1 VNADFTRIGFR
12 ALDLVM
18 DQDINCINF
27 SGLFAFIRRRYGDE
41 GIRRIKE
48 GLVNNPQYMIQDVRN
63 LSKKVPN
70 QEQHLVDPA
79 CWVSNEF
86 SLALF
91 ANVKKVI
98 GGPNPLFQAGA
109 GAAREGL
116 SKYALFAGRVFG
128 PQFFARQAAKINARS
143 DKTKECR
150 LVNLTGDSALIEL
163 HYRPNFTISKD
174 VCNWNLGNYS
184 ELANSSGVTHIESKE
199 LKCVLDG
206 HTCCVFSLSWKKV
219 NFIRRLLTGLFAWL
233 IPWDIQGLIS
243 EREHAVRERDRLF
256 DKLVESE
263 KKYRTLFQ
271 DSMEAMCLTQD
282 GKIVDTNPAW
292 LQLHDYDNKTDV
304 IGTDVINF
312 IHPDDRKILVRRR
325 KNWPELKSRFYQL
338 RDIRKDGT
346 PIDVELYTKGIT
358 LGDEKLILATIR
370 DITELKQAG
379 RAKEKLE
386 AQLQRAQKMEALGTL
401 AGGVAHDLNNIL
413 CGIVGYPDIL
423 LMQIPEDSPL
433 KKPIE
438 TMQATGKKAAA
449 VVQDLLTLARRGV
462 AVTEIVSLNEIISE
476 YLKSPEFKKLA
487 SYHPSL
493 EVEIRL
499 DPNLPYIP
507 GSPVHL
513 AKTVMNLVSNAAE
526 AMPGG
531 GNILIATK
539 NHYFDR
545 PASGFE
551 EIPAGDYTTLT
562 IADTGVG
569 IPWEDLERIFEPFYT
584 NKVMGK
590 SGTGL
595 GMAVVW
601 GTVKDHNGYIDLQS
615 KKGQGTTFTLYFP
628 VTKKKPVVD
637 QNSLPLS
644 AYRGKGESILI
655 VDDVHEQREVAYNIL
670 TKLGYSVTTKASGEE
685 AVDYLNNHSVALI
698 VLDMIMDPGI
708 DGLETYKRIIK
719 KHPGQKAII
728 ASGFSETDSVRQA
741 RKLGAGQYVRKPYTL
756 ETIGVAVRRELD
768 A

>member
-1 VNADFTRIGFR
+1 VGRI
-12 ALDLVM
+12 V
-18 DQDINCINF
+18 
-27 SGLFAFIRRRYGDE
+27 GL
-41 GIRRIKE
+41 
-48 GLVNNPQYMIQDVRN
+48 
-63 LSKKVPN
+63 
-70 QEQHLVDPA
+70 
-79 CWVSNEF
+79 
-86 SLALF
+86 
-91 ANVKKVI
+91 
-98 GGPNPLFQAGA
+98 
-109 GAAREGL
+109 
-116 SKYALFAGRVFG
+116 
-128 PQFFARQAAKINARS
+128 QFFARQAAKINARS
-143 DKTKECR
+143 DKTKEFR
-150 LVNLTGDSALIEL
+150 LVNITRDSALIEVY
-163 HYRPNFTISKD
+163 YRPNFRSSRD
-174 VCNWNLGNYS
+174 VCNWNLGNFA
-184 ELANSSGVTHIESKE
+184 ELANSSGVTHVNSKE
-199 LKCVLDG
+199 LKCVQDG
-206 HTCCVFSLSWKKV
+206 HVCCVFQLSWKRV
-219 NFIRRLLTGLFAWL
+219 NIIRRLLTGMVAWL
-233 IPWDIQGLIS
+233 IPCDIRDLIF
-243 EREHAVRERDRLF
+243 EREHAVRERDKLI

-263 KKYRTLFQ
+263 KKYRTLFE

-292 LQLHDYDNKTDV
+292 LQLHDYDSKTDV

-312 IHPDDRKILVRRR
+312 IHPDDRKILVKRR
-325 KNWPELKSRFYQL
+325 KNWPELQSRFYQL

-379 RAKEKLE
+379 LAKEKLE

-413 CGIVGYPDIL
+413 CGIVGYPDLL

-476 YLKSPEFKKLA
+476 YLKSLEFKKLA
-487 SYHPSL
+487 SYHPTL

-499 DPNLPYIP
+499 DPKLPYIP

-513 AKTVMNLVSNAAE
+513 AKTFMNLVTNAAE

-531 GNILIATK
+531 GKVLIATE
-539 NHYFDR
+539 NRYLDR
-545 PASGFE
+545 PINGFE
-551 EIPAGDYTTLT
+551 EVAAGDYTTLT
-562 IADTGVG
+562 VSDTGVG
-569 IPWEDLERIFEPFYT
+569 ISQEDLERIFEPFYT
-584 NKVMGK
+584 KKVMGK

-615 KKGQGTTFTLYFP
+615 TEGRGTTFTLYFP
-628 VTKKKPVVD
+628 VTQKKPPAED
-637 QNSLPLS
+637 KSSPPLRT
-644 AYRGKGESILI
+644 YRGKGESILI
-655 VDDVHEQREVAYNIL
+655 VDDVQEQREVAANIL
-670 TKLGYSVTTKASGEE
+670 TELGYSVTTKASGEE
-685 AVDYLNNHSVALI
+685 AVDYLNHHSAALI
-698 VLDMIMDPGI
+698 VLDMIMAPGI

-741 RKLGAGQYVRKPYTL
+741 LKLGAGQYIKKPYTL
-756 ETIGVAVRRELD
+756 ETIGLAVRRELD
-768 A
+768 V

>member
-1 VNADFTRIGFR
+1 
-12 ALDLVM
+12 
-18 DQDINCINF
+18 
-27 SGLFAFIRRRYGDE
+27 
-41 GIRRIKE
+41 
-48 GLVNNPQYMIQDVRN
+48 
-63 LSKKVPN
+63 
-70 QEQHLVDPA
+70 
-79 CWVSNEF
+79 
-86 SLALF
+86 
-91 ANVKKVI
+91 
-98 GGPNPLFQAGA
+98 
-109 GAAREGL
+109 
-116 SKYALFAGRVFG
+116 
-128 PQFFARQAAKINARS
+128 
-143 DKTKECR
+143 
-150 LVNLTGDSALIEL
+150 
-163 HYRPNFTISKD
+163 
-174 VCNWNLGNYS
+174 
-184 ELANSSGVTHIESKE
+184 
-199 LKCVLDG
+199 
-206 HTCCVFSLSWKKV
+206 
-219 NFIRRLLTGLFAWL
+219 
-233 IPWDIQGLIS
+233 
-243 EREHAVRERDRLF
+243 
-256 DKLVESE
+256 
-263 KKYRTLFQ
+263 
-271 DSMEAMCLTQD
+271 MEAMCLTQD

-584 NKVMGK
+584 KKVMGK

>member
-1 VNADFTRIGFR
+1 M
-12 ALDLVM
+12 VM
-18 DQDINCINF
+18 DRDINCINF
-27 SGLFAFIRRRYGDE
+27 RGLFAFIRRRYGDE
-41 GIRRIKE
+41 GIRRITD
-48 GLVNNPQYMIQDVRN
+48 GLVDNSQYMIQDVRN
-63 LSKKVPN
+63 PSKKLPI
-70 QEQHLVDPA
+70 QEQHLLDPA
-79 CWVSNEF
+79 YWVSNEF

-109 GAAREGL
+109 GAARENL
-116 SKYALFAGRVFG
+116 SKYALFAGRIFG

-143 DKTKECR
+143 DKTKEFR
-150 LVNLTGDSALIEL
+150 LVNITGDSALIEL
-163 HYRPNFTISKD
+163 HYRPNFRISRD
-174 VCNWNLGNYS
+174 VCNWNLGTYS
-184 ELANSSGVTHIESKE
+184 ELANSSGVTHIKSEE

-206 HTCCVFSLSWKKV
+206 HTCCVFSLSWKRV
-219 NFIRRLLTGLFAWL
+219 NIIRRLLTGVFAWL

-243 EREHAVRERDRLF
+243 EREQAVRERDRLI

-263 KKYRTLFQ
+263 KKYRTLFE
-271 DSMEAMCLTQD
+271 DSMEAMCLTRG
-282 GKIVDTNPAW
+282 GKIVDTNPTW
-292 LQLHDYDNKTDV
+292 LQLHDYNNKTDV

-312 IHPDDRKILVRRR
+312 IHPDDRKILVKRR
-325 KNWPELKSRFYQL
+325 KKWPELKSRFYQL

-379 RAKEKLE
+379 LAKKQLE

-413 CGIVGYPDIL
+413 CGIVGYPDLL
-423 LMQIPEDSPL
+423 LMQIPDDSPL

-438 TMQATGKKAAA
+438 TMKATGKKAAA
-449 VVQDLLTLARRGV
+449 VVQDLITLARRGV
-462 AVTEIVSLNEIISE
+462 AITEIVSLNEIISE

-493 EVEIRL
+493 DVEIRL

-531 GNILIATK
+531 GTVLIATE
-539 NHYFDR
+539 NRYFDR

-551 EIPAGDYTTLT
+551 KVAAGEYTTLT
-562 IADTGVG
+562 VSDTGVG
-569 IPWEDLERIFEPFYT
+569 ISREDLERIFEPFYT
-584 NKVMGK
+584 SKVMGK

-615 KKGQGTTFTLYFP
+615 TEGQGTTFTLYFP
-628 VTKKKPVVD
+628 VTVKKPAED
-637 QNSLPLS
+637 QSSLPLS

-655 VDDVHEQREVAYNIL
+655 VDDVQEQREVASDLL

-685 AVDYLNNHSVALI
+685 AVDYLNHHSVALI
-698 VLDMIMDPGI
+698 VLDMIMTPGI

-728 ASGFSETDSVRQA
+728 ASGYSETGSVRQA
-741 RKLGAGQYVRKPYTL
+741 QKLGAGQYVKKPYTL

>member
-1 VNADFTRIGFR
+1 
-12 ALDLVM
+12 M
-18 DQDINCINF
+18 DQDINCLNF
-27 SGLFAFIRRRYGDE
+27 RGLFAFIRRRYGDE
-41 GIRRIKE
+41 GIQQITE
-48 GLVNNPQYMIQDVRN
+48 GLVNNSQYMIQDVHSP
-63 LSKKVPN
+63 SKKLPI
-70 QEQHLVDPA
+70 QEQHLVDSA
-79 CWVSNEF
+79 YWVSNEF
-86 SLALF
+86 LLALL

-109 GAAREGL
+109 GAARQNL
-116 SKYALFAGRVFG
+116 SKYTLFAGRIFG
-128 PQFFARQAAKINARS
+128 PQFFTRQAVKINARS
-143 DKTKECR
+143 DKTKDFR
-150 LVNLTGDSALIEL
+150 LANITRDSALIEIY
-163 HYRPNFTISKD
+163 YRPNLTISRD
-174 VCNWNLGNYS
+174 VCNWNLGFFT
-184 ELANSSGVTHIESKE
+184 ELANSSGVTHVKSEE

-206 HTCCVFSLSWKKV
+206 HTCCVFSLSWKRL
-219 NFIRRLLTGLFAWL
+219 NIIRRLLTAVFAWL
-233 IPWDIQGLIS
+233 IPWDIQDLIT
-243 EREHAVRERDRLF
+243 EREAAVRERDHLI

-263 KKYRTLFQ
+263 KKYRTLFE
-271 DSMEAMCLTQD
+271 DSMEAMCLTKD

-292 LQLHDYDNKTDV
+292 LQLHDYENKSDV

-312 IHPDDRKILVRRR
+312 IHPDDRKILVKRR

-413 CGIVGYPDIL
+413 CGIVGYPDLL
-423 LMQIPEDSPL
+423 LMQLPEESPL

-438 TMQATGKKAAA
+438 TIQATGKKAAA

-476 YLKSPEFKKLA
+476 HLRSPEFKKLA
-487 SYHPSL
+487 SHHPAL

-499 DPNLPYIP
+499 DPNLPYIQ

-531 GNILIATK
+531 GKVLITTE
-539 NHYFDR
+539 NRIFDR
-545 PASGFE
+545 PAGGFE
-551 EIPAGDYTTLT
+551 EVAAGDYATLT
-562 IADTGVG
+562 VSDTGIG
-569 IPWEDLERIFEPFYT
+569 IMQEDLERIFEPFYT
-584 NKVMGK
+584 KKVMGK

-601 GTVKDHNGYIDLQS
+601 GTVKDHKGYIDLQS
-615 KKGQGTTFTLYFP
+615 TEGQGTTFTLYFP
-628 VTKKKPVVD
+628 VTSKKPAAD
-637 QNSLPLS
+637 QSSPPLS
-644 AYRGKGESILI
+644 AYKGKGESILV
-655 VDDVHEQREVAYNIL
+655 VDDVQEQREVAANIL
-670 TKLGYSVTTKASGEE
+670 TELGYSVNTKASGEE
-685 AVDYLNNHSVALI
+685 AVDYLNHHSVALI
-698 VLDMIMDPGI
+698 LLDMIMAPGI

-719 KHPGQKAII
+719 KKPGQKAII
-728 ASGFSETDSVRQA
+728 ASGFLETESVRQA
-741 RKLGAGQYVRKPYTL
+741 LKLGVGQYVKKPYTL

-768 A
+768 S

>member
-1 VNADFTRIGFR
+1 
-12 ALDLVM
+12 M
-18 DQDINCINF
+18 DQDINCLNF
-27 SGLFAFIRRRYGDE
+27 RGLFAFIRRRYSDE
-41 GIRRIKE
+41 GIRQITE
-48 GLVNNPQYMIQDVRN
+48 GLVNNSQYMIQDVHN
-63 LSKKVPN
+63 PSKQLPI

-79 CWVSNEF
+79 YWVSNKF

-98 GGPNPLFQAGA
+98 GGPNPLFKAGA
-109 GAAREGL
+109 GAARENL
-116 SKYALFAGRVFG
+116 SNSALFAGRIFG
-128 PQFFARQAAKINARS
+128 PKFFARQAAKINARS
-143 DKTKECR
+143 DKTKDLR
-150 LVNLTGDSALIEL
+150 LANLTRNSALIE
-163 HYRPNFTISKD
+163 HYYRPNFRVSRD
-174 VCNWNLGNYS
+174 VCNWNLGLYT
-184 ELANSSGVTHIESKE
+184 ELANTSGVTHVKSKE

-206 HTCCVFSLSWKKV
+206 HACCVFSLSWKRV
-219 NFIRRLLTGLFAWL
+219 NIIRRLLNGMFAWL
-233 IPWDIQGLIS
+233 IPWDIQDLIS
-243 EREHAVRERDRLF
+243 DREYAVRERDQLIDR
-256 DKLVESE
+256 LVESE
-263 KKYRTLFQ
+263 KKYRTLFE
-271 DSMEAMCLTQD
+271 DSMEAMCLTQG

-292 LQLHDYDNKTDV
+292 LQLHDYDGKADV

-312 IHPDDRKILVRRR
+312 IHPDDRKILVKRR
-325 KNWPELKSRFYQL
+325 KNWPELKSRSYEL

-379 RAKEKLE
+379 QAKEKLE

-413 CGIVGYPDIL
+413 CAIVGYPDLL

-438 TMQATGKKAAA
+438 TIQATGKKAAA
-449 VVQDLLTLARRGV
+449 IVQDLLTLARRGV

-476 YLKSPEFKKLA
+476 YLKSLEFKKLA
-487 SYHPSL
+487 SYHPTL

-531 GNILIATK
+531 GKVLIATE
-539 NHYFDR
+539 NRYLNR
-545 PASGFE
+545 PAIGFE
-551 EIPAGDYTTLT
+551 EVAAGDYTTLT
-562 IADTGVG
+562 VSDTGIG
-569 IPWEDLERIFEPFYT
+569 ISQADLERIFEPFYT
-584 NKVMGK
+584 KKVMGK

-615 KKGQGTTFTLYFP
+615 TEGQGTTFTLYFP
-628 VTKKKPVVD
+628 VTIKKPAED
-637 QNSLPLS
+637 QSSLPLS
-644 AYRGKGESILI
+644 AYRGKGETILI
-655 VDDVHEQREVAYNIL
+655 VDDVQEQREIASNIL
-670 TKLGYSVTTKASGEE
+670 AKLGYSVTTRASGEE
-685 AVDYLNNHSVALI
+685 AVAYLNDHSVALI
-698 VLDMIMDPGI
+698 VLDMIMAPGI

-719 KHPGQKAII
+719 IHPGQKAII

-741 RKLGAGQYVRKPYTL
+741 QKLGAGQYVKKPYTL